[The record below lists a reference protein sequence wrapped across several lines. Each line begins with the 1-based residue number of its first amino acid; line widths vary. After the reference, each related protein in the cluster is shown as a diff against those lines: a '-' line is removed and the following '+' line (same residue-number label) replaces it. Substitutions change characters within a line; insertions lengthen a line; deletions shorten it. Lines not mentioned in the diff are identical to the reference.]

1 MEIFLIVILCGF
13 FYALGEDNGNKN
25 MLKKIKHNWKTSV
38 NIDDFW
44 YKFTDLWRI
53 YVGKDK

>member
-1 MEIFLIVILCGF
+1 MEFFLFVTLCGF

-25 MLKKIKHNWKTSV
+25 MLKKIKNNWEMSLDI
-38 NIDDFW
+38 NEFW
-44 YKFTDLWRI
+44 YKFTDLWRM